1 MGVSWPLFK
10 IVWKFSGSNPCL
22 ALMKVFLEGA
32 LPIKCSARLLLM
44 MTHQWGQYEK
54 SVCCGTIDSLNQ
66 DLYRCATQHVA
77 AWWHG
82 EGSPW
87 VSALKR
93 WKHFCHELM
102 SWADYVIWIKL
113 SSLFREGAWRRWN
126 TEIALSYFSV
136 WSIRYCYILQQKE
149 NYQGKSCFGR
159 GLIIVLSWLKRSV
172 PWSWKTGEKESK
184 CSQNRHDWAWNRFV
198 GSGQNEAGL
207 TQWKVFMDDNTRV
220 HFKNQS

>member
-1 MGVSWPLFK
+1 MQTPSILSVGEVSSAFQPPNSASHLCCKIKEIEKSICRVFRQESVSYLLLNFSWWLLSEWRRLPVHLRLLMGVSWPLFE

-113 SSLFREGAWRRWN
+113 SSLFREGAWR
-126 TEIALSYFSV
+126 
-136 WSIRYCYILQQKE
+136 
-149 NYQGKSCFGR
+149 
-159 GLIIVLSWLKRSV
+159 
-172 PWSWKTGEKESK
+172 
-184 CSQNRHDWAWNRFV
+184 
-198 GSGQNEAGL
+198 
-207 TQWKVFMDDNTRV
+207 QW
-220 HFKNQS
+220 